1 MVCWSSKDQA
11 IRQNPYLW
19 ETIVDFIDL
28 AHVDDMS
35 AELGYQGPLDDG
47 DAHVADPAIRLPL

>member
-1 MVCWSSKDQA
+1 M
-11 IRQNPYLW
+11 
-19 ETIVDFIDL
+19 DFIDL

-47 DAHVADPAIRLPL
+47 ETHVADPASRLPLDYTHR

>member
-1 MVCWSSKDQA
+1 M
-11 IRQNPYLW
+11 
-19 ETIVDFIDL
+19 DFIDL

-47 DAHVADPAIRLPL
+47 EAHVADPAIRLPL